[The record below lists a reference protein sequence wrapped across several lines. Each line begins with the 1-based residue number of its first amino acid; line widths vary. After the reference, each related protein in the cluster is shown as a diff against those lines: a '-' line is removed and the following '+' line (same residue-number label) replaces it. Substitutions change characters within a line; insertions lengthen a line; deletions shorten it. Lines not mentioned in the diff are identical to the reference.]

1 MPPGPPEKKLRLDR
15 VILAIV
21 VLAGIG
27 AGIYLLATR

>member
-1 MPPGPPEKKLRLDR
+1 MKKLRMDR

-21 VLAGIG
+21 LLAGIG

>member
-1 MPPGPPEKKLRLDR
+1 MTLSPPKKQMRWGR
-15 VILAIV
+15 VFMALL